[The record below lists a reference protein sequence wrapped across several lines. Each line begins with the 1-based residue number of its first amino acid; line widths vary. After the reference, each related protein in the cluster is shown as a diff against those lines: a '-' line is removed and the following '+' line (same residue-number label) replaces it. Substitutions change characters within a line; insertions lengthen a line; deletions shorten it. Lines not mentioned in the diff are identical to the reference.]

1 MNKKSNILQKI
12 INKLSKLGLTKEN
25 INNENELINICD
37 KIGVDT
43 FFSEYILPFVKNRPK
58 DWTLEKW
65 NNIKLF
71 ENTTTSMMLSLY
83 KLNDYLINEI
93 KDFLT
98 YFENKIWAEIEF
110 QIYKNYQ
117 LSSEDINFIKNG
129 SKKEIIQNIFYGN
142 HNSFL
147 EPKYKE
153 KDIDSFFP

>member
-1 MNKKSNILQKI
+1 M
-12 INKLSKLGLTKEN
+12 
-25 INNENELINICD
+25 
-37 KIGVDT
+37 
-43 FFSEYILPFVKNRPK
+43 
-58 DWTLEKW
+58 
-65 NNIKLF
+65 
-71 ENTTTSMMLSLY
+71 
-83 KLNDYLINEI
+83 
-93 KDFLT
+93 T

>member
-43 FFSEYILPFVKNRPK
+43 FFSEYILLFVKNRPK

-93 KDFLT
+93 KDFDL
-98 YFENKIWAEIEF
+98 FWK
-110 QIYKNYQ
+110 
-117 LSSEDINFIKNG
+117 
-129 SKKEIIQNIFYGN
+129 
-142 HNSFL
+142 
-147 EPKYKE
+147 
-153 KDIDSFFP
+153 